1 MAKKTKNQKRK
12 AKVKAKNKQH
22 FHFQTIKS
30 LFRID
35 SNGMKIKI
43 PNKQER
49 INYIEALV
57 SDFDRKLV

>member
-22 FHFQTIKS
+22 NHFQSIRDS
-30 LFRID
+30 VHID
-35 SNGMKIKI
+35 ENKLAIKI
-43 PNKQER
+43 PNKQKR

-57 SDFDRKLV
+57 SDLDRQLA